1 MAVIV
6 QIEDLHKVYE
16 GKQRVVA
23 VDGIDLGVR
32 EGELYGL
39 LGPNGAGKTTT
50 IGICTTRVLPT
61 KGRVVIAGVDVVR
74 SPAQARQ
81 AMGIVPQF
89 NTLDRSCTVY
99 ENIHF
104 HCLYFGYSHAE
115 AKQRTNQLL
124 GQFHLSER
132 ARSYP
137 SQLSGG
143 LAQRVQIAR
152 AIAHRPKVL
161 FLDEPSAGL
170 DPQSRIAMW
179 DAVRRL
185 REEGITVVLT
195 THYMEEA
202 DTLCDRVAIIDHGKI
217 LVEDT
222 PAVLKGSV
230 GAQKVYAIELS
241 NHADTVPL
249 EEQLKQ
255 MQGVRGVECMPNGIR
270 IFADNTDGLLS
281 EIVSASN
288 PYGLRDLTLTET
300 SLETVFIRLT
310 GHDLRE

>member
-1 MAVIV
+1 
-6 QIEDLHKVYE
+6 
-16 GKQRVVA
+16 
-23 VDGIDLGVR
+23 
-32 EGELYGL
+32 
-39 LGPNGAGKTTT
+39 
-50 IGICTTRVLPT
+50 
-61 KGRVVIAGVDVVR
+61 
-74 SPAQARQ
+74 
-81 AMGIVPQF
+81 
-89 NTLDRSCTVY
+89 
-99 ENIHF
+99 
-104 HCLYFGYSHAE
+104 LYFGLSRAE
-115 AKQRTNQLL
+115 AKQRTSQLL
-124 GQFHLSER
+124 GQFYLVER
-132 ARSYP
+132 ANAYP

-202 DTLCDRVAIIDHGKI
+202 DALCDRVAIIDHGKI

-222 PAVLKGSV
+222 PAALKGSV
-230 GAQKVYAIELS
+230 GAQKVYALELS
-241 NHADTVPL
+241 NHEAADTLV
-249 EEQLKQ
+249 EQLKQ
-255 MQGVRGVECMPNGIR
+255 MHGVRDLESTPNGIR

-281 EIVSASN
+281 DIVRACN
-288 PYGLRDLTLTET
+288 PYGLRDLTITET